1 LIGSHL
7 PAKKNQS
14 KRAEKNLG
22 PTRIH
27 IRLFLSPGRH
37 IQHRIGLVIIT
48 TCNKPSLLLTTILR
62 TFCLLRIRRRSSFVN
77 VDAWSRTS
85 SGCDIFFEVF
95 IIHHICICI
104 LFIVSLSSFRCVGI
118 CIVNTLRLTLHYKS
132 RGLLFHTYRVA
143 RCWRGFSARN

>member
-37 IQHRIGLVIIT
+37 IQHRIGPVIIT
-48 TCNKPSLLLTTILR
+48 TCNRPSLLLTTILR

-85 SGCDIFFEVF
+85 SGCDIFFEAF

-104 LFIVSLSSFRCVGI
+104 LFIVSLSSFPLRWHLHSKYI
-118 CIVNTLRLTLHYKS
+118 TIDTTLQIKRVTISYIQ
-132 RGLLFHTYRVA
+132 GGPLLERF
-143 RCWRGFSARN
+143 